1 MFCENFLNNFLT
13 LMNKKLDAEKC
24 SLTAFS
30 VYAKGA

>member
-13 LMNKKLDAEKC
+13 LDAEKC

-30 VYAKGA
+30 AYAKGA